1 LKRIRRISGQIAWRA
16 RKVGNLRQDCWK
28 GLLADIG
35 KLAVFRGTKGGYYRF
50 SGGRLYLIGNPIDN
64 DGYTTFTVGFKGS
77 KPSFVDLLLQAS
89 TGDFEICD
97 ISFFLRDQMIDF
109 ENLLKNLRIRCNDLR
124 EEANGNFSAK
134 IADDLKVA
142 RLSAYPNMNI
152 IKISRS
158 FTRRGLE
165 PSRFLDRFIEMNLN
179 GK

>member
-1 LKRIRRISGQIAWRA
+1 
-16 RKVGNLRQDCWK
+16 
-28 GLLADIG
+28 
-35 KLAVFRGTKGGYYRF
+35 
-50 SGGRLYLIGNPIDN
+50 
-64 DGYTTFTVGFKGS
+64 
-77 KPSFVDLLLQAS
+77 
-89 TGDFEICD
+89 
-97 ISFFLRDQMIDF
+97 MIDF